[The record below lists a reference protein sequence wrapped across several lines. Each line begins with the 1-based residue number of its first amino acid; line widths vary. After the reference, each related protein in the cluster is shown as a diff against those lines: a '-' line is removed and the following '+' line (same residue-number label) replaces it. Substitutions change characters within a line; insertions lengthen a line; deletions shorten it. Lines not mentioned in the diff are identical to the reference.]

1 MRSTLTSLTV
11 AAGAGA
17 FLGYVISTTVDV
29 GLATPLVAIVGVVCV
44 LVVTAAAT
52 HRTQASLPAQLQSEH
67 GWFWHELT
75 RELDRS
81 RRHKC
86 EFVLIQVHGPQ
97 SPLERILPT
106 GAVGLLP
113 MPQRA
118 DGLVA
123 FLRSSDRT
131 WQDTDGD
138 VYILLPETEHDD
150 AEALLQRI
158 TQVAPHLLSSAGF
171 AMVTFPHDGL
181 TSGGLLSSLRERRRS
196 AEAQRGSGAVGADAG
211 RGAA

>member
-1 MRSTLTSLTV
+1 
-11 AAGAGA
+11 
-17 FLGYVISTTVDV
+17 
-29 GLATPLVAIVGVVCV
+29 
-44 LVVTAAAT
+44 
-52 HRTQASLPAQLQSEH
+52 
-67 GWFWHELT
+67 
-75 RELDRS
+75 
-81 RRHKC
+81 
-86 EFVLIQVHGPQ
+86 
-97 SPLERILPT
+97 
-106 GAVGLLP
+106 